1 MKQVPI
7 IMEDL
12 NAKVCAEKSM
22 FLKEAMIRV
31 IEPRVERTYRNRKET
46 GKKRVNFYTKNQIKQ

>member
-1 MKQVPI
+1 
-7 IMEDL
+7 
-12 NAKVCAEKSM
+12 M